1 MANRLLDE
9 VVRIAEPIIE
19 TANAELVDA
28 EYLKEGS
35 ERIVR
40 LYVGLQEGNISLDEL
55 AELNRKISDGL
66 DESDVTEES
75 YTLEISSPGV
85 NRPLKKERDYLRF
98 RGSKVDVS
106 LYESVDGLKKF
117 TCVLTDYN
125 NGIFLFTNDR
135 KQIEVS
141 ADKVAKINLHFE
153 F

>member
-135 KQIEVS
+135 KQIEIS

>member
-75 YTLEISSPGV
+75 YTLEVSSPGV

-135 KQIEVS
+135 KQIEIS

>member
-75 YTLEISSPGV
+75 YTLEVSSPGV